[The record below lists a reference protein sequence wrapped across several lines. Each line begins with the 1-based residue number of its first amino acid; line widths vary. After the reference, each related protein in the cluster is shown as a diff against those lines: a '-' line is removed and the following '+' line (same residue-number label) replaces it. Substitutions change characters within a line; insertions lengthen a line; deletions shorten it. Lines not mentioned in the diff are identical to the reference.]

1 TDGITVWNK
10 THKIMENGIN
20 LFGHYSSTQSTLI
33 VQKPGSDSLYF
44 IFTTDAPDAPLPDT
58 PNRGV
63 CYSIV
68 NINNNK
74 GEGKVISK
82 NITLL
87 KALSTEKIAGVRHQN
102 GKDVWIITPQYFTNK
117 FNAYL
122 LSDVGIDSI
131 PIVSIT
137 LNKLISNDGCLKG
150 SPNGDLI
157 ANANVLYSS
166 IFKFDNVTGKLS
178 DYLQLPIQS
187 SYGVE
192 FSPDQSKFF
201 LQIPIDSK
209 HVL

>member
-1 TDGITVWNK
+1 
-10 THKIMENGIN
+10 M
-20 LFGHYSSTQSTLI
+20 
-33 VQKPGSDSLYF
+33 
-44 IFTTDAPDAPLPDT
+44 
-58 PNRGV
+58 
-63 CYSIV
+63 
-68 NINNNK
+68 
-74 GEGKVISK
+74 
-82 NITLL
+82 
-87 KALSTEKIAGVRHQN
+87 RHQN